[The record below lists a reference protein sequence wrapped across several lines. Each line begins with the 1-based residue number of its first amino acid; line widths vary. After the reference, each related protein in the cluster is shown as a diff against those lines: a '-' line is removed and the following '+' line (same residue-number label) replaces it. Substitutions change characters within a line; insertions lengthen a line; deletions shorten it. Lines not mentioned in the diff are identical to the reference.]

1 MNYAK
6 EHMAMNL
13 LRWHRDRKA
22 AKRRQYNS
30 GGALRAK
37 GLLNRMDKEAGRK

>member
-1 MNYAK
+1 MKYST

-22 AKRRQYNS
+22 SKRRLLNAAGTS
-30 GGALRAK
+30 KAK
-37 GLLNRMDKEAGRK
+37 GLLRRLEKEGKK